1 MVIGLGTRQYKQNY
15 DIRERAM
22 AGQQEHN
29 RRRILIMRRLK
40 SLGAQAIDT
49 SWLASPQ
56 VGDGSSVNMCV
67 MYIGYSWKREERES
81 VCGLFKNQE
90 GVSWEVPASPAN
102 EFSFSFFLFLKKDP
116 AESYRGSISVT
127 GYPHASSLFSSCV

>member
-67 MYIGYSWKREERES
+67 MYIGYSWKRVERERAC
-81 VCGLFKNQE
+81 VG
-90 GVSWEVPASPAN
+90 
-102 EFSFSFFLFLKKDP
+102 FLRIRR
-116 AESYRGSISVT
+116 E
-127 GYPHASSLFSSCV
+127 

>member
-1 MVIGLGTRQYKQNY
+1 
-15 DIRERAM
+15 M

-49 SWLASPQ
+49 SGLASPQ

-127 GYPHASSLFSSCV
+127 GYPHASSLFYSCV